1 MSSRR
6 KKKEPIEID
15 GPEFECYFQELHE
28 FPSVNMNS
36 LESGDSLKPV
46 RYHGSMFWG
55 IKGFG
60 VSRWVLGGYIV
71 VDWRE
76 LRDQGYSDEEIY
88 KGCVKYLNKP
98 PKRKKFQ
105 RRISRPLFGN
115 LSPEPVKVA
124 AREKFGKRVLE
135 VLAVT
140 DKRKL
145 RSAWGEGT
153 TLPSRVK
160 KRSLV

>member
-15 GPEFECYFQELHE
+15 GPEFECYFQEMYE
-28 FPSVNMNS
+28 FPSVNMNAP
-36 LESGDSLKPV
+36 ESGESLKPV
-46 RYHGSMFWG
+46 RYHGSMFWD

-60 VSRWVLGGYIV
+60 VSQWVLGGYIV
-71 VDWRE
+71 VDWKDLRE
-76 LRDQGYSDEEIY
+76 QGYSDEEIY
-88 KGCVKYLNKP
+88 KGCVKFLNKP
-98 PKRKKFQ
+98 PKRRKFQ
-105 RRISRPLFGN
+105 RRISRPLFGQ
-115 LSPEPVKVA
+115 LSPKPVKVA

-145 RSAWGEGT
+145 KTAWGEGT
-153 TLPSRVK
+153 TLPTKVK